1 MANLIGA
8 NGALLYKGILNLD
21 ATTINTPLDTTLRAV
36 TDGMGNSSPLQ
47 LGTTSVNFGGA
58 SGLNWDNV
66 NRRLCIG
73 ATNATALLQLESNDD
88 AFDLFPE
95 RKRYLI
101 IKNAPTFGAG
111 QVGLTITS
119 LTTGPTPN
127 VWDIY
132 NDSSGLN
139 SLLFAHGTSETGLG
153 NVRMSITSTGNV
165 GIGVTSPTARLH
177 VKGDGSND
185 VFRVEA
191 ISGNRI
197 FGTNS
202 FGALL
207 FGQNNNNTQIGCVN
221 SATGSDT
228 LGGNGLKIT
237 NDIGSTAAGY
247 GVWIYNNS
255 ALARASYTSG
265 IGGEV
270 NIVGN
275 FGAAAGTASYRPLN
289 ITYTINNSGAQ
300 TGTTSGIFLNAT
312 EGPVGPTSG
321 LNGMTHNLMLL
332 QRGGLDAFSVSRTG
346 LVSCSGLSFNAF
358 NSTNG
363 RILANS
369 NGVFILYNSTTD
381 TFNRLQFGGTSTL
394 FTQIAVQGTV
404 GGTNTDRLI
413 ICLADS
419 SAGGALGV
427 GMARTT
433 GVNASAVLQADSTT
447 KGFLPP
453 RMTTAEINLIGT
465 PADGLVVYNTTI
477 GHLCVRA
484 AGVWHKLSHSTM

>member
-47 LGTTSVNFGGA
+47 LGTTSVSFGGA

-66 NRRLCIG
+66 NKRLCIG
-73 ATNATALLQLESNDD
+73 ATNATAFLQIAVNDD
-88 AFDLFPE
+88 AYDSFPQ

-101 IKNAPTFGAG
+101 IKNAPGFGAA
-111 QVGLTITS
+111 QVGLTLTS
-119 LTTGPTPN
+119 LITGPTLN

-177 VKGDGSND
+177 VKGDGNND

-197 FGTNS
+197 FGTNN

-207 FGQNNNNTQIGCVN
+207 FGQGNNKTQIGCVN
-221 SATGSDT
+221 SATGLDS
-228 LGGNGLKIT
+228 LAGNGLKIT

-275 FGAAAGTASYRPLN
+275 FGAAAGTASYRPLS

-300 TGTTSGIFLNAT
+300 TGVATGIHLNAT
-312 EGPVGPTSG
+312 ETN
-321 LNGMTHNLMLL
+321 LNGMTHNLMQL
-332 QRGGLDAFSVSRTG
+332 QINGVDAMSVSRTG
-346 LVSCSGLSFNAF
+346 LVSCSGVSFA
-358 NSTNG
+358 SLGTSNG

-369 NGVFILYNSTTD
+369 NGVFVLYNSGTD
-381 TFNRLQFGGTSTL
+381 TFNRLQFGGQDTS
-394 FTQIAVQGTV
+394 FAQIAVQGTV
-404 GGTNTDRLI
+404 GGTNTDKLI
-413 ICLADS
+413 ICLANS
-419 SAGGALGV
+419 TAGGALGV

-433 GVNASAVLQADSTT
+433 GVNSSAVLQADSTT

-453 RMTTAEINLIGT
+453 RMTDTEVRAIVSPENGLI
-465 PADGLVVYNTTI
+465 VYNTTI
-477 GHLCVRA
+477 SHLCVRQGGA
-484 AGVWHKLSHSTM
+484 WVKMSHSPM